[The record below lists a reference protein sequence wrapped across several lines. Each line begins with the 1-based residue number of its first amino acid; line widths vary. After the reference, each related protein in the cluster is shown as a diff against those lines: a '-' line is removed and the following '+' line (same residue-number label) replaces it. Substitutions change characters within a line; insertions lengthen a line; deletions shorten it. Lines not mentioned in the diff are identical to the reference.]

1 MGVVLA
7 IGTEKGG
14 FLVRDPV
21 GEARLEGPLFPGWR
35 VTSFG
40 VTGAGSY
47 LAALA
52 SNWFGV
58 SIHRSA
64 DLQTWDQSVEGP
76 VHDGRPLEQVWTFAD
91 AGDRIYAG
99 VAEAGLFTSDDDGV
113 TWAPVDAFNRFA
125 GHEDWAPGFGGLA
138 AHRVLTAG
146 DSVWVGVSAVGV
158 FRSDDRGATFRRCDD
173 GVTVV
178 VEDRPDPG
186 YCVHGLAQDPD
197 RPARMWRQDHTGV
210 YRSHEGGGR
219 WERIEEGLPAPFGFP
234 IVRDGSTGRLFVVP
248 LESDENRL
256 PVGGRLAVYRSDD
269 DGDSWS
275 VSGTGWPEAPTY
287 TGVLRGA
294 MDGDG
299 EGGVFFG
306 TTGGSVWATADAGD
320 SWRPLEVSLPRI
332 LTVDV
337 LAEP

>member
-14 FLVRDPV
+14 FLLHDPL
-21 GEARLEGPLFPGWR
+21 GAAHLEGPVFPGWR
-35 VTSFG
+35 VTAFG
-40 VTGAGSY
+40 TSERGTY

-58 SIHRSA
+58 SIHRST
-64 DLQTWDQSVEGP
+64 DLVVWEQAVDGP
-76 VHDGRPLEQVWTFAD
+76 VHDGRRLEQVWTFAA
-91 AGDRIYAG
+91 AGERLYAG

-113 TWAPVDAFNRFA
+113 SWAPVTAFNRYP
-125 GHEDWAPGFGGLA
+125 GHEHWQPGFGGLA

-146 DSVWVGVSAVGV
+146 DSIWVGVSAVGV
-158 FRSDDRGATFRRCDD
+158 FRSDDGGGSFVRCDD
-173 GVTVV
+173 GVTSV
-178 VEDRPDPG
+178 VEDRPEPG
-186 YCVHGLAQDPD
+186 YCVHGLAQDPAD
-197 RPARMWRQDHTGV
+197 PGRIWRQDHSGV
-210 YRSHEGGGR
+210 YRTRDGGGR
-219 WERIEEGLPAPFGFP
+219 WERIEDGLPSRFGFP
-234 IVRDGSTGRLFVVP
+234 ILADRATGRLFVVP

-256 PVGGRLAVYRSDD
+256 PVGGRLAAYASDD
-269 DGDSWS
+269 GGDTWRRA
-275 VSGTGWPEAPTY
+275 GTGWPDSPTY

-306 TTGGSVWATADAGD
+306 TTGGALWATGDAGD
-320 SWRPLEVSLPRI
+320 SWRPLPATLPRI

-337 LAEP
+337 LPEP